1 MPRLEYS
8 LAELRAM
15 KPVEKPVEPEK
26 PKVVELPDTSWIKA
40 ALAEIKSEVEELCDL
55 KDQVA
60 VIGESVSKIEIPQ
73 PLDFT
78 DRLQDVKDSIAYVLS
93 QMPQSDLLYQIEQ
106 KIENSSHRK
115 WRHTILRANGDALSP
130 IREVITEVIQ

>member
-1 MPRLEYS
+1 MPRLEHS

-15 KPVEKPVEPEK
+15 KKAEPVKPVEPLKIEM
-26 PKVVELPDTSWIKA
+26 PDTAWMKA
-40 ALAEIKSEVEELCDL
+40 ALAEIKSEVEELCEL
-55 KDQVA
+55 KEQVA
-60 VIGESVSKIEIPQ
+60 GIGESVSRIEIPQ

-115 WRHTILRANGDALSP
+115 WRHTILRTNGDALSP